1 MSKILSPSE
10 LNEVKIFA
18 EKLGFTGMILDNDKY
33 AFFKKEFGDFIIKVY
48 YNVIK
53 DNSYTEINCGSL
65 ALKTDEYEDFVKV
78 LEEAQS
84 IAKEMEK

>member
-18 EKLGFTGMILDNDKY
+18 EKLGFEYDSKFGY
-33 AFFKKEFGDFIIKVY
+33 AQISKAVNEATAIGVFYDVVLNEGYVEITFSP
-48 YNVIK
+48 
-53 DNSYTEINCGSL
+53 NSIT
-65 ALKTDEYEDFVKV
+65 TDEYEDFVKV
-78 LEEAQS
+78 LGEAQS